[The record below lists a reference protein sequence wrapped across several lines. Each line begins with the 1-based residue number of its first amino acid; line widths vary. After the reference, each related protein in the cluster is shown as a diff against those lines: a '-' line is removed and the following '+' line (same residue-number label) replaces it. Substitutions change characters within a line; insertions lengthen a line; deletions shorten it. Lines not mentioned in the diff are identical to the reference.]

1 MLKKTLRK
9 QLVVIAGL
17 AGLVIAGA
25 AAAKDPIPGSGD
37 NFVIYKDLG
46 EWTVY
51 TDADRESCLIERV
64 DDAGNVMQMGLDKQH
79 KHAYVGIFTLA
90 DIDIKN
96 RQKVEIL
103 VDDALFEGKVHGIK
117 SKKLKGDYSG
127 GYVVLKDAN
136 MVTAIAEGQT
146 MVAFPE
152 KTGGLF
158 VIDLT
163 GTKNAIDEARKCN
176 LEIAK

>member
-1 MLKKTLRK
+1 MKKPTTL
-9 QLVVIAGL
+9 AL
-17 AGLVIAGA
+17 AALSSFALAGA
-25 AAAKDPIPGSGD
+25 ALATGALPRSGD
-37 NFVIYKDLG
+37 DFAVYKELQD
-46 EWTVY
+46 WTVY
-51 TDADRESCLIERV
+51 ADGERGSCLIERV
-64 DDAGNVMQMGLDKQH
+64 DEAGNVMQMGLDKKH

-127 GYVVLKDAN
+127 GYVILKDAN